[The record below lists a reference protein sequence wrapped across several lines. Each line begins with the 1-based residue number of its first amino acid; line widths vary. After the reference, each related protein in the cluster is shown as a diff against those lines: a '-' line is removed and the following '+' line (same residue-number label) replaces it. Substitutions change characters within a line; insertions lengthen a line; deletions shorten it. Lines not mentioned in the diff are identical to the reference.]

1 MEVNMYKC
9 PFCGAEFLRKE
20 DYNTHV
26 RECPYQYGKPEPKV
40 EEFKEIKER
49 PKKKKEK

>member
-1 MEVNMYKC
+1 MYKC

-26 RECPYQYGKPEPKV
+26 RECPYQYGKPKV
-40 EEFKEIKER
+40 EEIEEIKER
-49 PKKKKEK
+49 PKRKKEK